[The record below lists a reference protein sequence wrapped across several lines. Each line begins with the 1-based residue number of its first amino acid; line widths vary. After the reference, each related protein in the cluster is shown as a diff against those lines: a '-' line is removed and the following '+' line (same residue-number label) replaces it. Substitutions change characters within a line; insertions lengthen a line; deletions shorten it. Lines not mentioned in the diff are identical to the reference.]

1 MNVSKYRMQLESQ
14 RDFSV
19 RLYGVD
25 YEVRFLDFSSEKPCL
40 GFGSSGKEWVFLSLE
55 KGWIEK
61 LSLLTY
67 RDRTI
72 QEILEK
78 GERL

>member
-25 YEVRFLDFSSEKPCL
+25 YEVRFLDLSSEKPCL

-55 KGWIEK
+55 KGWIEN

>member
-1 MNVSKYRMQLESQ
+1 MNIAEYKKELENR
-14 RDFSV
+14 RDFSI
-19 RLYGVD
+19 RFND
-25 YEVRFLDFSSEKPCL
+25 IEYELRFFALSSGKPCL
-40 GFGSSGKEWVFLSLE
+40 GFGSPGREWVFLPLE
-55 KGWIEK
+55 KGWVEK
-61 LSLLTY
+61 LALITY

>member
-1 MNVSKYRMQLESQ
+1 MNVSEYRMQLESQ

-25 YEVRFLDFSSEKPCL
+25 YEVRFLDLSSEKPCL

>member
-1 MNVSKYRMQLESQ
+1 MNVSEYRKELEAHS
-14 RDFSV
+14 DFSV
-19 RLYGVD
+19 RFDGVD
-25 YEVRFLDFSSEKPCL
+25 YAVRFLDLSSEKPCL
-40 GFGSSGKEWVFLSLE
+40 GFRSSGKEWVFLSLE

-67 RDRTI
+67 SDRTI

>member
-1 MNVSKYRMQLESQ
+1 MNAGGYEIELKKHHN
-14 RDFSV
+14 FTV
-19 RLYGVD
+19 RLDGQE
-25 YEVRFLDFSSEKPCL
+25 YEVRFLDLSSEKPCL

>member
-1 MNVSKYRMQLESQ
+1 MNVSEYRMQLEPQ

-25 YEVRFLDFSSEKPCL
+25 YEVRFLDLSSEKPCL

-78 GERL
+78 GEKL

>member
-1 MNVSKYRMQLESQ
+1 MNVSEYRMQLEAQ

-19 RLYGVD
+19 RFYGFD
-25 YEVRFLDFSSEKPCL
+25 YEVRFLDLSSEKPCL

>member
-1 MNVSKYRMQLESQ
+1 MNVSKYRMQLEAQ

-19 RLYGVD
+19 RFYGVD
-25 YEVRFLDFSSEKPCL
+25 YEVRFLDLSSENPCL

-67 RDRTI
+67 RDRMI

>member
-1 MNVSKYRMQLESQ
+1 MDIADYKKELESR

-19 RLYGVD
+19 RFEGED
-25 YEVRFLDFSSEKPCL
+25 YKVRFIPFPSGETCMA
-40 GFGSSGKEWVFLSLE
+40 FGVQGKEWVFLSLE
-55 KGWIEK
+55 KGWIGK
-61 LSLLTY
+61 LSLQTY
-67 RDRTI
+67 RDWTI

>member
-1 MNVSKYRMQLESQ
+1 MNVSKYRMQLEAQ

-19 RLYGVD
+19 RFYGVD
-25 YEVRFLDFSSEKPCL
+25 YELRFFALSSEKPCL
-40 GFGSSGKEWVFLSLE
+40 GFGSPGREWVFLPLE

-72 QEILEK
+72 REILEK
-78 GERL
+78 GDRL

>member
-1 MNVSKYRMQLESQ
+1 MNVSKYRMQLEAQ

-25 YEVRFLDFSSEKPCL
+25 YEVRFLDLSSEKPCL

>member
-25 YEVRFLDFSSEKPCL
+25 YEVRFLDLSSEKPCL